1 MGTAIGEEDG
11 KMMGDRLGGMGMANA
26 SKIINA
32 QGYQHLVVRVS
43 EEMLVVRVP
52 MLHTQ

>member
-11 KMMGDRLGGMGMANA
+11 KMMGTVSVEWVCPT
-26 SKIINA
+26 SKIIND
-32 QGYQHLVVRVS
+32 RVS
-43 EEMLVVRVP
+43 AFKGASIGGNVGSSKVP